1 MAIKPDIIIE
11 NEARQMI
18 ANGINYTIQQT
29 GISMLRLEPIL
40 KEMYNEVKVQAEKEY
55 ADLQAQYE
63 REVAEEAAAAE
74 TSKDEN

>member
-1 MAIKPDIIIE
+1 MAIKPDIMIE

-40 KEMYNEVKVQAEKEY
+40 KEMYNEVKAQAEQEY
-55 ADLQAQYE
+55 ANLQAQYE

-74 TSKDEN
+74 TPKDEN